1 MRTKGALGKKN
12 RTDENVVYKTEEV
25 KDLVTSGNIIK
36 PEKIE
41 KEKIKKE
48 VVPALATSGNEEKPE
63 PDGQPMI
70 LVFYFNMKT
79 VEKRGWKWVDEYR
92 ERFSLRKAD
101 GLYTFKNGI
110 IQYFL
115 QNADVPEDSFK
126 LECLN
131 PTLIT
136 KKEYKELKKLLD
148 VQEKNILTHIENEKE

>member
-12 RTDENVVYKTEEV
+12 RTDENVVFQTEID
-25 KDLVTSGNIIK
+25 DLAISGNIII
-36 PEKIE
+36 PEKVE
-41 KEKIKKE
+41 KEKINKNE
-48 VVPALATSGNEEKPE
+48 VPDLVISGNEERLE

-70 LVFYFNMKT
+70 LVFYFNPKT
-79 VEKRGWKWVDEYR
+79 IENRGWAWIKKYQKE
-92 ERFSLRKAD
+92 FSLRKAD

-115 QNADVPEDSFK
+115 QNTDVPEDSFK

-148 VQEKNILTHIENEKE
+148 IQEKNILTHIENEKE